1 MHTREPEDDFLLLRK
16 LLKKSLCLYFTD
28 QINDLIVVKLSFITQ
43 LNSQLNACYIK
54 KYNRNISLK

>member
-1 MHTREPEDDFLLLRK
+1 MHTREPKDDFLLLRK

-28 QINDLIVVKLSFITQ
+28 QINDLIVVKLRFITQ